1 MRWRSYGS
9 AVRIPRLHGLIVW
22 IRGRL
27 LLVIVIVL
35 AVFRIDRVVT
45 GKFLLEPA
53 TDGLKCPGGL
63 VSDGLPE
70 LDNRGTISI
79 GPLTN
84 GFPSMVDGFL

>member
-35 AVFRIDRVVT
+35 AVFRIDRIVT

-53 TDGLKCPGGL
+53 TDGLKCPSGL

-70 LDNRGTISI
+70 LDNRGSISI
-79 GPLTN
+79 GPLAN
-84 GFPSMVDGFL
+84 SFAAMVGGFL